1 MRIGK
6 RLKNVL
12 EAIRDTNRK
21 TSERIFILLTLLAVS
36 VGAAALAGDLITGEN
51 INEIIVLIGTVLFV
65 PAITFICLHKNR
77 MDIAIR
83 LVVLGIV
90 FVILPTIF
98 FFGGGIEGGGVL
110 WFIFAF
116 LYIGLVLSGRWRTV
130 MLTFLC
136 LLAFFCY
143 QTGYYH
149 PEFVVKHTRE
159 MFYLD
164 SFLSLILVG
173 MVCFV
178 MVLFQNRIYKEENER
193 AKRETER
200 VEELN
205 RSQNRFFSS
214 MSHEIRT
221 PINSILGLNELIL
234 REPDASEEILKDAA
248 GIQGA
253 GKMLLALINDILD
266 FSKIEAGSM
275 DIVPVDYQV
284 GDMMSEIVNMIWLRA
299 QDKGLNLEVSID
311 PEVPSVLFGDEV
323 RIKQI
328 LINLLNN
335 AVKYTKEGSIGLHI
349 ESEAVTEEAAILRI
363 SVSDTGMGIKKES
376 LPYLFDAFKRVDEQK
391 NRHIEGTGLGLSI
404 VKQLVE
410 LMEGTISVDSVYGEG
425 STFTVVVKQGVSD
438 AEAIGELNIHNY
450 GKAKKN
456 AYESSFTA
464 PEASVLIVDDNE
476 MNLEVEKKLLVGTEM
491 QIETAVSG
499 RDALKMTLKK
509 RYHVI
514 LMDHLMPEMDGIECL
529 HAIRKQE
536 GGLNNRAPVVVLT
549 ANAGSENRKL
559 YNLAGFDGYLVKPVS
574 GTALEDLLLKYIP
587 EEMLNVKQK
596 TEQMSGGINT
606 YAGYARKTPIVVSC
620 TSMCDIPDVLVKK
633 LQIPILPFSVRTE
646 QGIFKDSVQMGADEL
661 IRHITAGGAAASF
674 PPTVSEYTD
683 FFAEILKGTH
693 HLVHIAITTGM
704 SDDYHSACEAAEA
717 FENVT
722 VVNSECLSSATGIL
736 VLIAYKLMQ
745 QEIAVE
751 DLVRE
756 LEQVKK
762 RLRCSFIMDTTEY
775 MARRAYIGK
784 RLHSLAKAL
793 DLHPCLSVKSDETKL
808 GGVWMGS
815 TKYAYKRYIHKA
827 FPVDIIPDSDI
838 AFITYADVPE
848 ETLLWIRE
856 EIRKYAYFEHI
867 VFQQAS
873 AAISSNCGPGTFGI
887 LYFVKGNRSYHI
899 ASLFP
904 EEVETASGENEER
917 KENGEDAI
925 EAAFGQDVPDEE
937 SRPDTEG
944 SMAAESERDE
954 PVELRWYEML
964 EGIDG
969 ETAIKNS
976 GSEEAFQTVLK
987 IFYDSIHGKEKELKE
1002 YYDLED
1008 WKNYTIK
1015 IHALKSSAKLI
1026 GATELSEAAY
1036 ALEMAG
1042 KEGRTEYIREN
1053 HDGFMEQYLH
1063 YEEILTEL
1071 YGDLGT
1077 EEDVEDK
1084 PMADE
1089 NLLESAYEALKEG
1102 AEMMDSDLFDEVFAE
1117 LNDYALP
1124 KEDAFLIHEIKEKA
1138 DSFDYEGIL
1147 QILGERM

>member
-1 MRIGK
+1 MRMGK

-12 EAIRDTNRK
+12 EAIRDTDRK
-21 TSERIFILLTLLAVS
+21 ISERIFILLTLLAVAA
-36 VGAAALAGDLITGEN
+36 GAVALIGDLITKEN
-51 INEIIVLIGTVLFV
+51 IYEIIVLTGTVLFI
-65 PAITFICLHKNR
+65 PAITLICLHKNR

-90 FVILPTIF
+90 FIILPTIF
-98 FFGGGIEGGGVL
+98 FFGGGLEGGGVL
-110 WFIFAF
+110 WFILAF

-130 MLTFLC
+130 MLTILC
-136 LLAFFCY
+136 LLAFSCY
-143 QTGYYH
+143 HVGYYH
-149 PEFVVKHTRE
+149 PEYVVKHTKE
-159 MFYLD
+159 IFYLD

-173 MVCFV
+173 MVCFT
-178 MVLFQNRIYKEENER
+178 MVLFQNRIYQEENTR
-193 AKRETER
+193 AKKETER
-200 VEELN
+200 AEELN

-234 REPDASEEILKDAA
+234 REPDASDEIAKDAA

-311 PEVPSVLFGDEV
+311 PQVPSALFGDEV

-335 AVKYTKEGSIGLHI
+335 AVKYTKEGSVGLHI
-349 ESEAVTEEAAILRI
+349 ESEAVSKEMVLLRI

-376 LPYLFDAFKRVDEQK
+376 IPNLFDAFKRVDEQK

-410 LMEGTISVDSVYGEG
+410 LMDGTISVDSVYGEG
-425 STFTVVVKQGVSD
+425 TTFTVVVKQGVSD
-438 AEAIGELNIHNY
+438 AEEIGELNIHNY

-476 MNLEVEKKLLVGTEM
+476 MNLEVEKKLLTGTKM
-491 QIETAVSG
+491 KVETAVSG
-499 RDALKMTLKK
+499 KDALRMTLKNL
-509 RYHVI
+509 YDVI

-529 HAIRKQE
+529 HEIRKQE

-549 ANAGSENRKL
+549 ANAGGENRKL

-574 GTALEDLLLKYIP
+574 GTALEDMLLRYIP
-587 EEMLNVKQK
+587 EEKLNVKQK
-596 TEQMSGGINT
+596 TEQMSGTVNT

-620 TSMCDIPDVLVKK
+620 TSMCDIPDELVKK

-646 QGIFKDSVQMGADEL
+646 KGIFKDSVQMGADEL
-661 IRHITAGGAAASF
+661 IRHITAGGVATSF
-674 PPTVSEYTD
+674 PPTLSEYTD
-683 FFAEILKGTH
+683 FFAEILRGTH
-693 HLVHIAITTGM
+693 HLIHIAITTGM
-704 SDDYHSACEAAEA
+704 SDDYYSASEAAET

-722 VVNSECLSSATGIL
+722 VINSECLSSATGIL

-745 QEIAVE
+745 QEIAVD
-751 DLVRE
+751 DLVNE
-756 LEQVKK
+756 LEQVKR
-762 RLRCSFIMDTTEY
+762 RLRCSFIVDTTDY

-793 DLHPCLSVKSDETKL
+793 SLHPSLSFKHDETSL
-808 GGVWMGS
+808 GGVWMGN
-815 TKYAYKRYIHKA
+815 TKYAYKKYIHKA

-838 AFITYADVPE
+838 VFITYAAVPE

-856 EIRKYAYFEHI
+856 EISKVAYFEHI

-887 LYFVKGNRSYHI
+887 LYFVKGNKSYHI

-904 EEVETASGENEER
+904 EASEDFDREDGEMVT
-917 KENGEDAI
+917 D
-925 EAAFGQDVPDEE
+925 DVP
-937 SRPDTEG
+937 G
-944 SMAAESERDE
+944 
-954 PVELRWYEML
+954 
-964 EGIDG
+964 
-969 ETAIKNS
+969 
-976 GSEEAFQTVLK
+976 
-987 IFYDSIHGKEKELKE
+987 
-1002 YYDLED
+1002 
-1008 WKNYTIK
+1008 
-1015 IHALKSSAKLI
+1015 
-1026 GATELSEAAY
+1026 
-1036 ALEMAG
+1036 
-1042 KEGRTEYIREN
+1042 
-1053 HDGFMEQYLH
+1053 
-1063 YEEILTEL
+1063 
-1071 YGDLGT
+1071 
-1077 EEDVEDK
+1077 
-1084 PMADE
+1084 
-1089 NLLESAYEALKEG
+1089 
-1102 AEMMDSDLFDEVFAE
+1102 
-1117 LNDYALP
+1117 
-1124 KEDAFLIHEIKEKA
+1124 
-1138 DSFDYEGIL
+1138 
-1147 QILGERM
+1147 